1 MNKLTKNLFV
11 SLVMTVSVLL
21 GALVLT
27 KPVAVYACDLMPGI
41 GGISFE
47 ILTPWYKYLDGEI
60 VEITELDSS
69 GNPSVVREDCRPTF
83 DNDNIAVTVTKVGVA
98 LVELMMRLGGFLALG
113 FIVWGGIKYIISQGE
128 PDGINSAKNTLA
140 NAIIGLIITLLAI
153 GITQFIGNVII

>member
-83 DNDNIAVTVTKVGVA
+83 DNDNIAITVTKVGVA
-98 LVELMMRLGGFLALG
+98 LVELMLRLGGFLALG

-128 PDGINSAKNTLA
+128 PDGINSAKNTLT